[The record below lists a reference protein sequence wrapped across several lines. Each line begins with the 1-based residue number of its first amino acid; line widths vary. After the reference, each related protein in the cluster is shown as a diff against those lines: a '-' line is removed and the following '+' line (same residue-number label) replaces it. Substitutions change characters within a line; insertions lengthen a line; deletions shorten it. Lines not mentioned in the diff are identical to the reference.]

1 MEKRK
6 YRSEASRSIH
16 QMMEGFHQ
24 SGAIDKTTMR
34 EFDDSCL
41 EQNPNFKP
49 QDIKAL
55 REAECVSQP
64 VFARYL
70 NVSKNLVSEWER
82 GTKKP
87 SGPSLRLLSLVKR
100 KGLEAII

>member
-1 MEKRK
+1 MARK
-6 YRSEASRSIH
+6 KYISEMMRSVHE
-16 QMMEGFHQ
+16 MMEGFHQ
-24 SGAIDKTTMR
+24 SGTIDKTTMR
-34 EFDDSCL
+34 EFDEMCL
-41 EQNPNFKP
+41 EQNPSFKP

-55 REAECVSQP
+55 REAEMVSQP

>member
-16 QMMEGFHQ
+16 EMMEGFHQ
-24 SGAIDKTTMR
+24 SGAIDKITMR
-34 EFDDSCL
+34 EFDESCL
-41 EQNPNFKP
+41 EQNPTFNP
-49 QDIKAL
+49 QDIIAL
-55 REAECVSQP
+55 REAEMVSQP

>member
-1 MEKRK
+1 MAKK
-6 YRSEASRSIH
+6 YKSEIMFSVH
-16 QMMEGFHQ
+16 EMMEGLHERG
-24 SGAIDKTTMR
+24 SIDKITMR
-34 EFDDSCL
+34 EFDVMCL
-41 EQNPNFKP
+41 EQNPVFAP
-49 QDIKAL
+49 DDIKAL

-100 KGLEAII
+100 KGLEAIV

>member
-1 MEKRK
+1 MPKKK
-6 YRSEASRSIH
+6 YKSDVMHSVHE
-16 QMMEGFHQ
+16 MMTGLHDR
-24 SGAIDKTTMR
+24 GAIDKTTMR
-34 EFDDSCL
+34 EFDAMCL
-41 EQNPNFKP
+41 EQNLSFKP
-49 QDIKAL
+49 QDIIAL
-55 REAECVSQP
+55 REAESVSQP

-100 KGLEAII
+100 KGLEAIV

>member
-6 YRSEASRSIH
+6 YRSEASRSVH
-16 QMMEGFHQ
+16 EMMEGFHQ
-24 SGAIDKTTMR
+24 SGTIDKTTMR
-34 EFDDSCL
+34 EFDEMCL
-41 EQNPNFKP
+41 EQNPTFNS

-55 REAECVSQP
+55 REAEMVSQP

>member
-1 MEKRK
+1 MAKK
-6 YRSEASRSIH
+6 YKSEMMFSVH
-16 QMMEGFHQ
+16 EMMEGLFERG
-24 SGAIDKTTMR
+24 SIDKTTMR
-34 EFDDSCL
+34 EFDEMCL
-41 EQNPNFKP
+41 EQNPVFKP

-82 GTKKP
+82 GIKKP